1 MGRLR
6 PISAI
11 SEVKAA
17 LGLILAREARAPCVA
32 SDLFTLER
40 CHVEGRARAWGESQ
54 GRAQTAAARK
64 APQALRAALH
74 PHDELSVAPI
84 RLLHEQSFPREPDI

>member
-6 PISAI
+6 PISA
-11 SEVKAA
+11 SSDLLAA
-17 LGLILAREARAPCVA
+17 LRLILAGEARAPGVA
-32 SDLFTLER
+32 GNLLAQEGR
-40 CHVEGRARAWGESQ
+40 HVEGRTGPRHQ
-54 GRAQTAAARK
+54 GQSRAQTAAARK

-84 RLLHEQSFPREPDI
+84 RLPHEQSFPREPDI